1 MTTTWLASRC
11 PRARRSRFPSQ
22 VVVFEDVNLKA
33 VVEWVDIL
41 VAIEPEGRPPAGA
54 LAELAAGFEISVL
67 VELAGLDIAGDEL
80 GVVFVPVALDV
91 KSAVVDGDKGNVA
104 SPGAV
109 HPLGLVKGVAVEV
122 VLEDQRPSGSHGV
135 EVPGGLHLD
144 QTKWLVAM
152 AANFPDLL
160 TPKRMS

>member
-1 MTTTWLASRC
+1 MVEGVEGGRVVRAVVCRGLGNLAVQVVCDFEGCPLDCDCVEAVEVVSWLGVEVPALEGFARVDVEVEVHLVGGR
-11 PRARRSRFPSQ
+11 PFRAAVSQ

-104 SPGAV
+104 
-109 HPLGLVKGVAVEV
+109 
-122 VLEDQRPSGSHGV
+122 
-135 EVPGGLHLD
+135 
-144 QTKWLVAM
+144 
-152 AANFPDLL
+152 
-160 TPKRMS
+160 